1 MFGIGAPELILIL
14 VIGLIVF
21 GPGKLPEMGRT
32 LGKGLREFRKA
43 SNALTQAMNAPEPP
57 PAPPQQAQPAQAT
70 AKTQAGT
77 AASATATEASAAA
90 AADANGAAKMAESQA
105 YVPPT
110 QESVRTQLAGQK
122 TAEKK
127 QDAPE

>member
-14 VIGLIVF
+14 VVGLIVF

-57 PAPPQQAQPAQAT
+57 PAPPQQAQAAE
-70 AKTQAGT
+70 KTQAGT
-77 AASATATEASAAA
+77 AASATATTATEASAAA